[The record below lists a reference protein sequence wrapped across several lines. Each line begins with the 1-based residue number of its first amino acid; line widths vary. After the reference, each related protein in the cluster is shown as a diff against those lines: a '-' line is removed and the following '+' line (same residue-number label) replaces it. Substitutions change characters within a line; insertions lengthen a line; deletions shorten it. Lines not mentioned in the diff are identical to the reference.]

1 MKEYT
6 MKYLWILRIVGVIIL
21 LTGIA
26 AVGYFA
32 YTAGV
37 AQGQTAVPAV
47 AETDGAVLGHA
58 VGSFHP
64 ARGLAFF
71 PGLLCLA
78 PLFLAFF
85 IFMPL
90 RMIFGPS
97 RMPMRMHGRWHGC
110 GDSSEVPPPVAEWHR
125 RMHETK
131 KESN

>member
-1 MKEYT
+1 
-6 MKYLWILRIVGVIIL
+6 MKYFWILRIVGVIIL

-37 AQGQTAVPAV
+37 AQGQTAVPAAV
-47 AETDGAVLGHA
+47 ETGNAAFGH
-58 VGSFHP
+58 GGWDFHP
-64 ARGLAFF
+64 MRALAFF
-71 PGLLCLA
+71 PLLLCLA
-78 PLFLAFF
+78 PLFLCLF

-90 RMIFGPS
+90 RMLFGPH
-97 RMPMRMHGRWHGC
+97 RMQMHMHGRWHGC
-110 GDSSEVPPPVAEWHR
+110 GGNGEVPPPVEEWHR